1 MRSPRGS
8 QEWPLHEWKGAPPAA
23 CRMQDAPV
31 ASHGGG
37 GRQDCRLNGPDP
49 YANPHSEPSQYE
61 RGTEMEKSANF
72 VLEIFLSNGIDSPVA
87 K

>member
-1 MRSPRGS
+1 MALTRMEGS
-8 QEWPLHEWKGAPPAA
+8 ASRCLP
-23 CRMQDAPV
+23 DAGR
-31 ASHGGG
+31 ARCLSWGGG
-37 GRQDCRLNGPDP
+37 RRQDCRLNGPDS

-61 RGTEMEKSANF
+61 RGTDAEKSANF